1 MKPLLLGV
9 ILCYILLLWS
19 FGWFASRRSR
29 GSEEYLVAGRTFS
42 TPFISALVAGTWIG
56 GVSVVGMAQGAF
68 LHGLCAV
75 WFQAGIWVAMCFT
88 AAFLPR
94 IIRGRKTYSILDV
107 VSHSYDQRVASLA
120 GLFQLIFSI
129 WAITMQIVGG
139 GAILSFILK
148 DTLSSA
154 QGMILT
160 ALVFSLYIV
169 LGGMV
174 ATAYT
179 NFVHLATIFLGILTG
194 GIYLLQEAGGFPAL
208 QSSLPSFYFQPFGD
222 LGFWTLLSWFLVNL
236 TIGVLAQPV
245 INTAASAKDLRH
257 GRLGILLGTLLA
269 IPVPLMAAL
278 CGIVARY
285 RYPEIPSIKA
295 LPILLSN
302 LPASLSILF
311 LLGMWAPLM
320 SSGSPFLMGATT
332 IVVRGYVVKSFPHLS
347 DKKLL
352 IASRV
357 ATLSITALA
366 LALGFLVVEILRS
379 ITEVAVLLTS
389 VVILVLMGG
398 LFKNPSKR
406 GGILSLVVTLG
417 LLALFLFTG
426 WSRRIHPFWAVCLAT
441 VIIMGI
447 STWVERTFK
456 KHAKG
461 GNGTHGL

>member
-1 MKPLLLGV
+1 MKPLLLGA
-9 ILCYILLLWS
+9 ILFYVLLLWS
-19 FGWFASRRSR
+19 FGWFASRRSK
-29 GSEEYLVAGRTFS
+29 GSEGYLVAGRTFS
-42 TPFISALVAGTWIG
+42 TPFVSALIAGTWIG

-68 LHGLCAV
+68 LHGLSAI

-88 AAFLPR
+88 AAFLPK

-107 VSHSYDQRVASLA
+107 VAHSYDKRVANLA

-139 GAILSFILK
+139 GAILSFILT
-148 DTLSSA
+148 DTLSFA
-154 QGMILT
+154 QGMVLT

-179 NFVHLATIFLGILTG
+179 SFVHLATIFLGILTG
-194 GIYLLQEAGGFPAL
+194 GIYLLQDAGGWAAM
-208 QSSLPSFYFQPFGD
+208 QTSLPSFYFEPFGD

-245 INTAASAKDLRH
+245 INTAASAKDLHH
-257 GRLGILLGTLLA
+257 GRLGILLGNLLA

-285 RYPEIPSIKA
+285 RYPEIPSIRA
-295 LPILLSN
+295 LPMLLSN
-302 LPASLSILF
+302 LPAFLSLLF

-332 IVVRGYVVKSFPHLS
+332 IVVRGYGVKLFPHLS
-347 DKKLL
+347 DKGLL
-352 IASRV
+352 VASRV
-357 ATLSITALA
+357 TTLSITGIA

-379 ITEVAVLLTS
+379 VTEIAVLLTS

-398 LFKNPSKR
+398 LLKNPSKG
-406 GGILSLVVTLG
+406 GGILSLVVSLG
-417 LLALFLFTG
+417 LLALFLLTG
-426 WSRRIHPFWAVCLAT
+426 WSKKIHPFWAVSLAT
-441 VIIMGI
+441 LIIMGV
-447 STWVERTFK
+447 STWVER
-456 KHAKG
+456 HKG
-461 GNGTHGL
+461 SPTAA

>member
-1 MKPLLLGV
+1 MKPLLLGA
-9 ILCYILLLWS
+9 ILFYVLLLWS

-29 GSEEYLVAGRTFS
+29 GSEGYLVAGRTFS
-42 TPFISALVAGTWIG
+42 MPFISALVAGTWIG

-68 LHGLCAV
+68 LHGLSAI

-107 VSHSYDQRVASLA
+107 VAHSYDNRVANLA

-148 DTLSSA
+148 DSLSFA
-154 QGMILT
+154 QGMVLT

-179 NFVHLATIFLGILTG
+179 NFLHLAMIFLGILTG
-194 GIYLLQEAGGFPAL
+194 GIYLLLDTGGFPTL
-208 QSSLPSFYFQPFGD
+208 QSSLPPFYFQPFGN
-222 LGFWTLLSWFLVNL
+222 LGFGTLLSWFLVNL

-245 INTAASAKDLRH
+245 INTAASAKDLHH
-257 GRLGILLGTLLA
+257 GRMGILLGNLLA

-278 CGIVARY
+278 CGIIARY

-295 LPILLSN
+295 LPMLLSN
-302 LPASLSILF
+302 LPASLSLLF

-332 IVVRGYVVKSFPHLS
+332 IVVRGYGVKLFPQLEMLGCLGQGGMGVVYKARQPRLNRLVALKILS
-347 DKKLL
+347 PDREKD
-352 IASRV
+352 
-357 ATLSITALA
+357 
-366 LALGFLVVEILRS
+366 LREF
-379 ITEVAVLLTS
+379 IGHTPFQVFIGAVLG
-389 VVILVLMGG
+389 VCIAWAWVA
-398 LFKNPSKR
+398 
-406 GGILSLVVTLG
+406 LS
-417 LLALFLFTG
+417 
-426 WSRRIHPFWAVCLAT
+426 
-441 VIIMGI
+441 
-447 STWVERTFK
+447 
-456 KHAKG
+456 
-461 GNGTHGL
+461 

>member
-1 MKPLLLGV
+1 
-9 ILCYILLLWS
+9 
-19 FGWFASRRSR
+19 
-29 GSEEYLVAGRTFS
+29 
-42 TPFISALVAGTWIG
+42 
-56 GVSVVGMAQGAF
+56 
-68 LHGLCAV
+68 
-75 WFQAGIWVAMCFT
+75 MCFT
-88 AAFLPR
+88 AVFLPR
-94 IIRGRKTYSILDV
+94 IIRARKTYSILDV
-107 VSHSYDQRVASLA
+107 VAHSYDQRVASLA

-148 DTLSSA
+148 DTLSPT

-194 GIYLLQEAGGFPAL
+194 GIYLLQDAGGWAAL
-208 QSSLPSFYFQPFGD
+208 RASLPSFYFAPFGD

-257 GRLGILLGTLLA
+257 GRLGILLGNLLA
-269 IPVPLMAAL
+269 VPVPLMAAL

-295 LPILLSN
+295 LPMLLGN
-302 LPASLSILF
+302 LPAFLSILF

-347 DKKLL
+347 DSRLL
-352 IASRV
+352 VASRI

-379 ITEVAVLLTS
+379 ITEVAVLLTC

-398 LFKNPSKR
+398 LLKNPSKR
-406 GGILSLVVTLG
+406 GGILSLIVSLG

-426 WSRRIHPFWAVCLAT
+426 WSKKIHPFWAVSLAT
-441 VIIMGI
+441 LVIMGV
-447 STWVERTFK
+447 STWVERCK
-456 KHAKG
+456 ARSDMK
-461 GNGTHGL
+461 